1 MADRKTSLY
10 TSNRSNIW
18 KVECASKPVFV
29 SKEFTASSADSSREI
44 GFHENLKAI
53 PGVVGYLGCCY
64 GEYPKLVMEFCE
76 HGSLKHFLKSLREP
90 VPEDRLL
97 FWYQSMAKTMRL
109 MHAARV
115 VHRVISAE
123 NWLVTGDYQVKLTDF
138 GHATKMEVIHGEPTK
153 STSLRDE
160 TGESTGLRTKQIFA
174 DDALRLARVFY
185 QMASFDLA
193 TPVMNLQQNILETMC
208 RQRGYSDQ
216 ISKIICHLLQLRNK
230 SVNRQVEVGE
240 ILQRLELGQ
249 PLPDVSFDILDI
261 ENLSNL
267 CSLCKDDAEEMY
279 PFPCEHWICEACK
292 KRLSSRRTELI
303 CELCANTVTSS
314 EAPRVVEG
322 RLDFSLIDFS
332 SLG

>member
-174 DDALRLARVFY
+174 EDAMRLARVFF
-185 QMASFDLA
+185 QMASFDF
-193 TPVMNLQQNILETMC
+193 TSPVLNLVLNEIESMC

-216 ISKIICHLLQLRNK
+216 VSTQICNLLQLRNK
-230 SVNRQVEVGE
+230 AINRQAEVGE

-249 PLPDVSFDILDI
+249 LLPVVSLDTRELEGLPFVCSSCKNADGI
-261 ENLSNL
+261 YQLS
-267 CSLCKDDAEEMY
+267 
-279 PFPCEHWICEACK
+279 CEHLICEICK

-303 CELCANTVTSS
+303 CDLCPNTVTSS
-314 EAPRVVEG
+314 GAPRVVEG
-322 RLDFSLIDFS
+322 QFDFSLIVFS

>member
-10 TSNRSNIW
+10 TSHRSNIW

-29 SKEFTASSADSSREI
+29 SKEFTASSADSSKEI
-44 GFHENLKAI
+44 GFHENLKSI

-97 FWYQSMAKTMRL
+97 FWYQSMAKTVRL
-109 MHAARV
+109 MHAERV

-138 GHATKMEVIHGEPTK
+138 GHATKMEVIHGEPSK
-153 STSLRDE
+153 STSMRDE

-174 DDALRLARVFY
+174 EDALRLARVFF
-185 QMASFDLA
+185 QMASFDFTSRVL
-193 TPVMNLQQNILETMC
+193 NLVLSDIESMC

-216 ISKIICHLLQLRNK
+216 VSTQICTLLQLRNK
-230 SVNRQVEVGE
+230 AINRQAEVGE

-249 PLPDVSFDILDI
+249 LLPVVSLETRELEGLFFVC
-261 ENLSNL
+261 
-267 CSLCKDDAEEMY
+267 CSCKNAEVIY
-279 PFPCEHWICEACK
+279 QFPCEHWICEACK

-314 EAPRVVEG
+314 GACRIG
-322 RLDFSLIDFS
+322 NGIC
-332 SLG
+332 